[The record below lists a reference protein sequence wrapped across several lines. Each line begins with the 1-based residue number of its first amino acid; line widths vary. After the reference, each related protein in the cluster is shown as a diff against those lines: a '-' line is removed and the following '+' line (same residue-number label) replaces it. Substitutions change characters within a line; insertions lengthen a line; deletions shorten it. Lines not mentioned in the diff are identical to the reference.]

1 MKCSTK
7 GEKIQAMKNYKRARF
22 LYNLVLYSL
31 TSLITFFV
39 FSYYYSWF
47 PSTKD
52 FPSFPPN
59 NLSVFLNAKCF
70 FIVGNLIVLILIGES
85 KLTRSSHSCS
95 SSSDMLYDEY
105 IAKSRR
111 CYNVNSNEINNNGV
125 VKLNRSIEVKKDGGR
140 EKIVRHGEKK
150 KEIKIRT
157 SKSSANICMPRDQ
170 ENKKLGMRSCKS
182 EVWGES
188 EIAKMRKTTVGKEE
202 EICVQGVELNKRVEA
217 FIARVNKQRLLE
229 AKLVDHYR

>member
-7 GEKIQAMKNYKRARF
+7 GEKIQAMKNYKRAMF

-52 FPSFPPN
+52 LPSFPPN

-70 FIVGNLIVLILIGES
+70 FVVGNLIVLILIGES
-85 KLTRSSHSCS
+85 KLKQSSHSCT

-105 IAKSRR
+105 IARSRR
-111 CYNVNSNEINNNGV
+111 SYNVNSNEINNIGA
-125 VKLNRSIEVKKDGGR
+125 VKNLSVEVKKDGGR

-150 KEIKIRT
+150 KKITIRT

-188 EIAKMRKTTVGKEE
+188 EIAKMQKTTTGKED
-202 EICVQGVELNKRVEA
+202 EIYVQGEELNKRVEA